1 MEREAEERAEWCGF
15 LQEEAEDLLC
25 QGVKPW
31 DEDAYLVLDALYDSD
46 YWNGL
51 QLQILRRL
59 TMEEI

>member
-46 YWNGL
+46 Y
-51 QLQILRRL
+51 
-59 TMEEI
+59 